1 MNIVQIEVWT
11 GFNFSEIVNKISTV
25 NTETTIRVIGKRII
39 IHDKTVDYYQ
49 NVVVG
54 DKVEIPIYED
64 CLICDEEPEEEEE
77 EDTRQYISEEL
88 LNQMLI
94 EWGLR

>member
-88 LNQMLI
+88 LN
-94 EWGLR
+94 